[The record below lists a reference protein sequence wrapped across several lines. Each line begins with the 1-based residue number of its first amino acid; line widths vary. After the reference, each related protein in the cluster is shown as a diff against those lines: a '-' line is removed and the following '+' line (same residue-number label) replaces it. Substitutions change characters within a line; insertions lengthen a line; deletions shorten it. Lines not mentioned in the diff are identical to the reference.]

1 MRLTRRSLL
10 AGAAALASPLAAP
23 SLAAAEAAR
32 VLKFIPQADLA
43 IVDPSWT
50 TAYITR
56 NHAMLVYDTL
66 YGTDAANAVSPQM
79 LDGHR
84 IEEDG
89 KTWLMT
95 LRDGLQFHDGTPVRA
110 RDCVASIRRWTN
122 RDNYGQ
128 TVAAVTDE
136 LTAVDDKTI
145 RFRLK
150 RPFPLLPAALGKPGS
165 AVCAIMPERL
175 AAGDPAKP
183 ITEVVGSGPYRF
195 KADER
200 IAGAR
205 VVYERNAGYRPRESG
220 ESSFTAGP
228 KRVNF
233 DRVEW
238 NIIPDAATAGAALQ
252 AGEVDWWEVPAPDLL
267 PVLRANKSITISVQ
281 DKTGFLGFMRVNHLT
296 PPFNNPAIRRLLFA
310 AVDQQDFVTAAVGTD
325 PSLSHTPIGFF
336 SPGSPMASDAGLEAL
351 TSRRDPERVKREL
364 KAAGYAGEQV
374 VVLVPT
380 DFPGLKALAD
390 VGADVLARNGFNTVP
405 VYLDWGSMVQRL
417 SRVEAPEQGGW
428 NVYHSYWSGLD
439 QWDPAVNSSLRATG
453 RTAGRPGWPDS
464 PRLEALREQWLQAP
478 DLAAQQRLA
487 RDIQLQAFEDVPYVP
502 LGQTFAPTAYR
513 SDISGLPTGYALFW
527 NVKRG

>member
-1 MRLTRRSLL
+1 
-10 AGAAALASPLAAP
+10 
-23 SLAAAEAAR
+23 
-32 VLKFIPQADLA
+32 
-43 IVDPSWT
+43 
-50 TAYITR
+50 
-56 NHAMLVYDTL
+56 
-66 YGTDAANAVSPQM
+66 
-79 LDGHR
+79 
-84 IEEDG
+84 
-89 KTWLMT
+89 
-95 LRDGLQFHDGTPVRA
+95 
-110 RDCVASIRRWTN
+110 
-122 RDNYGQ
+122 
-128 TVAAVTDE
+128 
-136 LTAVDDKTI
+136 
-145 RFRLK
+145 
-150 RPFPLLPAALGKPGS
+150 
-165 AVCAIMPERL
+165 
-175 AAGDPAKP
+175 
-183 ITEVVGSGPYRF
+183 
-195 KADER
+195 
-200 IAGAR
+200 
-205 VVYERNAGYRPRESG
+205 
-220 ESSFTAGP
+220 
-228 KRVNF
+228 
-233 DRVEW
+233 
-238 NIIPDAATAGAALQ
+238 
-252 AGEVDWWEVPAPDLL
+252 
-267 PVLRANKSITISVQ
+267 VQ